1 MITLITHRPLRAL
14 GLSLALMAGLPA
26 AWAEADAQ
34 KKELVAKLLKLQKNV
49 IEGLAEGLVE
59 QPANQ
64 LLQQADTAL
73 QSRVPKDKQADVIQ
87 GVRADIKKYLD
98 DTSPIIKAK
107 AITLAPSTIGK
118 MLEEKFSKAELKQLI
133 TILESPVNRRLH
145 ELGPEMQRSLS
156 EKLVSESRVDI
167 EPKIREL
174 QGNLSKRFG
183 ANTNTNASTN
193 AITNADKAANTAPA
207 AEPAPTTQPSSK

>member
-1 MITLITHRPLRAL
+1 MITLITHRPLRVL

-73 QSRVPKDKQADVIQ
+73 QSRVPKDKQADVIK

-107 AITLAPSTIGK
+107 AMTLAPSTIGK
-118 MLEEKFSKAELKQLI
+118 MLEEKFSKDELKQLI
-133 TILESPVNRRLH
+133 AILESPVNRRLH

-174 QGNLSKRFG
+174 QSNLSKRFG
-183 ANTNTNASTN
+183 ANTSTN
-193 AITNADKAANTAPA
+193 ISTNVDKAANTSPA

>member
-1 MITLITHRPLRAL
+1 MISLITYRSLRAL
-14 GLSLALMAGLPA
+14 GFSLALVAALPT

-34 KKELVAKLLKLQKNV
+34 KKELVAKLLKLQQSV

-73 QSRVPKDKQADVIQ
+73 QSRVPKDKQAEVVK
-87 GVRADIKKYLD
+87 GVRADVKKYLD

-107 AITLAPSTIGK
+107 AMTLAPSTIGA
-118 MLEEKFSKAELKQLI
+118 MLEEKFSKDELKQLI
-133 TILESPVNRRLH
+133 AILESPVNRRLH
-145 ELGPEMQRSLS
+145 EMGPEMQRALS
-156 EKLVSESRVDI
+156 EKLVSESRGDI

-174 QGNLSKRFG
+174 QGNLSKRFA
-183 ANTNTNASTN
+183 ANTTS
-193 AITNADKAANTAPA
+193 TNADKAANTAPA
-207 AEPAPTTQPSSK
+207 AEPAPTTKPSSK

>member
-1 MITLITHRPLRAL
+1 MIGVIAHRPLRAL
-14 GLSLALMAGLPA
+14 GLSLALVAALPT

-34 KKELVAKLLKLQKNV
+34 KNELVTKLLKLQKNV

-64 LLQQADTAL
+64 LLQQADSAL
-73 QSRVPKDKQADVIQ
+73 QSRVPKDKQAEVVK

-107 AITLAPSTIGK
+107 AMTLAPSTIGK
-118 MLEEKFSKAELKQLI
+118 MLEEKFSKDELKQLI

-145 ELGPEMQRSLS
+145 ELGPEMQRALS

-183 ANTNTNASTN
+183 ANTSTNASTN
-193 AITNADKAANTAPA
+193 TDKAANTAPA
-207 AEPAPTTQPSSK
+207 AEPAATTPPSSK

>member
-1 MITLITHRPLRAL
+1 MISLITYRTLRAL
-14 GLSLALMAGLPA
+14 GLSLALLAALPA

-73 QSRVPKDKQADVIQ
+73 QSRVPKDKQAEVVK

-107 AITLAPSTIGK
+107 AMTLAPSTIGK
-118 MLEEKFSKAELKQLI
+118 MLEEKFSKDELKQLI

-145 ELGPEMQRSLS
+145 ELGPEMQRALS

-183 ANTNTNASTN
+183 ASTSTNAS
-193 AITNADKAANTAPA
+193 TNADKAANTAPA
-207 AEPAPTTQPSSK
+207 AEPAPSTQPSSK

>member
-1 MITLITHRPLRAL
+1 MISLIAHRTLRAL
-14 GLSLALMAGLPA
+14 GLSLALVAALPA
-26 AWAEADAQ
+26 AWAEADADAQ

-73 QSRVPKDKQADVIQ
+73 QSRVPKDKQAEVVK

-107 AITLAPSTIGK
+107 AVTLAPSTIGK
-118 MLEEKFSKAELKQLI
+118 MLEEKFSKDELKQLI
-133 TILESPVNRRLH
+133 AILESPVNRRLH
-145 ELGPEMQRSLS
+145 DMGPEMQRALS

-183 ANTNTNASTN
+183 ANAG
-193 AITNADKAANTAPA
+193 TNADKAANTAPA
-207 AEPAPTTQPSSK
+207 AEPAATTQPSSK

>member
-1 MITLITHRPLRAL
+1 MISLIAYRTLRAL
-14 GLSLALMAGLPA
+14 GLSLALVAALPA

-73 QSRVPKDKQADVIQ
+73 QSRVPKDKQADVIK

-107 AITLAPSTIGK
+107 AMTLAPSTIGK
-118 MLEEKFSKAELKQLI
+118 MLEEKFSKDELKQLI

-145 ELGPEMQRSLS
+145 EMGPEMQRALS

-193 AITNADKAANTAPA
+193 ASTNADKAANTAPA

>member
-1 MITLITHRPLRAL
+1 MISLVTLRSLRAL
-14 GLSLALMAGLPA
+14 GLSLVLAATLPA

-34 KKELVAKLLKLQKNV
+34 KKELVAKLLKLQQSV

-73 QSRVPKDKQADVIQ
+73 QSRVPKDKQAEVVK
-87 GVRADIKKYLD
+87 GVRTDVKKYLD

-107 AITLAPSTIGK
+107 AMTLAPSTIGK
-118 MLEEKFSKAELKQLI
+118 MLEEKFSKDELKQLI
-133 TILESPVNRRLH
+133 AILESPVNRRLH
-145 ELGPEMQRSLS
+145 DMGPEMQRALS
-156 EKLVSESRVDI
+156 EKLVSESRGDI

-183 ANTNTNASTN
+183 GNSSGNS
-193 AITNADKAANTAPA
+193 DGAANAAPA
-207 AEPAPTTQPSSK
+207 AEPAPPTKPSSK

>member
-1 MITLITHRPLRAL
+1 MIGLIAHRPLRAL
-14 GLSLALMAGLPA
+14 GLSLALVAALPA

-34 KKELVAKLLKLQKNV
+34 KKELVTKLLKLQQNV

-73 QSRVPKDKQADVIQ
+73 QSRVPKDKQAEVVK

-107 AITLAPSTIGK
+107 AMTLAPSTIGK
-118 MLEEKFSKAELKQLI
+118 MLEEKFSKDELKQLI

-145 ELGPEMQRSLS
+145 EMGPEMQRSLS

-183 ANTNTNASTN
+183 ANTSTNASTN
-193 AITNADKAANTAPA
+193 TDKAANTAPA